1 MRVCTQITYMDKNK
15 FAKKKREYGPRV
27 NEKIR
32 IPQIRVINDDG
43 KMLGIMSPKEALALA
58 KEQGLDLV
66 EIVASA
72 RPPVCK
78 IIEYGKY
85 KYEQS
90 KKQSSSA
97 TKKAK
102 FKEIK
107 FHPRIDEHDYQTKL
121 KKICEFLGKGS
132 QVRVAVEFRGREMQ
146 YKNLG
151 NELLD
156 RVINDAG
163 ELCKTN
169 TPFTFAGR
177 RVSTNLSP
185 AKSS

>member
-1 MRVCTQITYMDKNK
+1 MDKNK
-15 FAKKKREYGPRV
+15 FGKYKKVYGPRI

-32 IPQIRVINDDG
+32 ISKIRVINDDG
-43 KMLGIMSPKEALALA
+43 KMLGVMSPQDALVIA
-58 KEQGLDLV
+58 KQQGLDLV
-66 EIVASA
+66 EIVADA

-90 KKQSSSA
+90 KKQPAKTS
-97 TKKAK
+97 KKSR

-121 KKICEFLGKGS
+121 KKIKEFLDKGS
-132 QVRVAVEFRGREMQ
+132 QVRIAVEFRGREMQ

-151 NELLD
+151 KDLLN
-156 RVINDAG
+156 RVIQDSG
-163 ELCKTN
+163 ELCKTH
-169 TPFTFAGR
+169 TTFTSAGR
-177 RVSTNLSP
+177 RVSCNLSP
-185 AKSS
+185 AKTS

>member
-1 MRVCTQITYMDKNK
+1 MDK
-15 FAKKKREYGPRV
+15 KKKYDKKRKEYGPRV
-27 NEKIR
+27 NERIR
-32 IPQIRVINDDG
+32 IPKIRVINEDG
-43 KMLGIMSPKEALALA
+43 KMLGIMSPQEALSIA
-58 KEQGLDLV
+58 KNAGLDLV
-66 EIVASA
+66 EIVADA

-90 KKQSSSA
+90 KRQGSSA
-97 TKKAK
+97 SKKSK

-121 KKICEFLGKGS
+121 KKICEFLEKGS

-146 YKNLG
+146 YKHLG
-151 NELLD
+151 HELLD
-156 RVINDAG
+156 RVIQDSG
-163 ELCKTN
+163 ELCNTN

-177 RVSTNLSP
+177 RISTNLSP

>member
-1 MRVCTQITYMDKNK
+1 MDKKYN
-15 FAKKKREYGPRV
+15 KKRRDYGPRV

-32 IPQIRVINDDG
+32 IPKIRVINEEG
-43 KMLGIMSPKEALALA
+43 KMLGIMSPQEALKLA
-58 KEQGLDLV
+58 KDHGLDLV
-66 EIVASA
+66 EIVPTA

-90 KKQSSSA
+90 KKQNSSA
-97 TKKAK
+97 TKKTK

-121 KKICEFLGKGS
+121 KKICQFLEKGS
-132 QVRVAVEFRGREMQ
+132 QVRIAVEFRGREMQ
-146 YKNLG
+146 YKHLG

-156 RVINDAG
+156 RIILDAG
-163 ELCKTN
+163 DLCKTN

>member
-1 MRVCTQITYMDKNK
+1 MDKNK
-15 FAKKKREYGPRV
+15 FGKRKREYGPRV

-32 IPQIRVINDDG
+32 IPQIRVINEDG
-43 KMLGIMSPKEALALA
+43 KMLGIMSPKEALTIA
-58 KEQGLDLV
+58 KEHGLDLV
-66 EIVASA
+66 EIVADA
-72 RPPVCK
+72 KPPVCK

-90 KKQSSSA
+90 KKQGSSA
-97 TKKAK
+97 SKKSK

-107 FHPRIDEHDYQTKL
+107 FHPRIDEHDYKTKL
-121 KKICEFLGKGS
+121 KKICEFLEKGS

-146 YKNLG
+146 YKHLG

-156 RVINDAG
+156 RVIKDTG
-163 ELCKTN
+163 ESCKTN

-177 RVSTNLSP
+177 RISTNLSP
-185 AKSS
+185 SKSS

>member
-1 MRVCTQITYMDKNK
+1 MRGSTQITHMDKNK
-15 FAKKKREYGPRV
+15 FGKRKKEYGPRI
-27 NEKIR
+27 NERIR

-43 KMLGIMSPKEALALA
+43 KMLGIMSPKEALIIA
-58 KEQGLDLV
+58 KQQGLDLV
-66 EIVASA
+66 EIVAEA

-185 AKSS
+185 SKSS

>member
-1 MRVCTQITYMDKNK
+1 MNNKRFDKR
-15 FAKKKREYGPRV
+15 KKEYGPRM

-32 IPQIRVINDDG
+32 IPKIRVIAEDG
-43 KMLGIMSPKEALALA
+43 KMLGIMSPQEALSIA
-58 KEQGLDLV
+58 KRVGLDLI
-66 EIVASA
+66 EIVADA

-90 KKQSSSA
+90 KKQSSSPS
-97 TKKAK
+97 KKSK

-146 YKNLG
+146 YKDLG

-156 RVINDAG
+156 RVIADAG

-169 TPFTFAGR
+169 TTFTFAGR

>member
-1 MRVCTQITYMDKNK
+1 MDN
-15 FAKKKREYGPRV
+15 KKKYDRKRKEYGPRV
-27 NEKIR
+27 NERIR
-32 IPQIRVINDDG
+32 IPKIRVINEDG
-43 KMLGIMSPKEALALA
+43 KMLGIMSPHEALSIA
-58 KEQGLDLV
+58 KNAGLDLV
-66 EIVASA
+66 EIVADA
-72 RPPVCK
+72 KPPVCK
-78 IIEYGKY
+78 IIEYGKF

-90 KKQSSSA
+90 KKQGSTTS
-97 TKKAK
+97 KKSK

-146 YKNLG
+146 YKHLG

-156 RVINDAG
+156 RVIQDSG
-163 ELCKTN
+163 ELCNTN

-177 RVSTNLSP
+177 RISTNLSP